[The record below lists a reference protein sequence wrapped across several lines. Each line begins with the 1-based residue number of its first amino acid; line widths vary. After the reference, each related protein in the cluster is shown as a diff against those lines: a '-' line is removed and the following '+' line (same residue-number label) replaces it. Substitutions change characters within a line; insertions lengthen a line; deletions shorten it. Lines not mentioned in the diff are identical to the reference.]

1 MYIERE
7 KLMQSLNLFTQ
18 NQKKQKKIRIYEKA
32 NKVMKNEDYIPNINM
47 IMLITTL
54 SSNIINTI
62 TEKLY
67 CIFF

>member
-18 NQKKQKKIRIYEKA
+18 KQKKQKKIRIYEKA